1 MGGIV
6 MTVEEK
12 ALIWARRQKGNVL
25 NNKNVD
31 CFIAGYNMAAKESQE
46 IIDKGYKEVFTGL
59 PDKLKK
65 QLEDD
70 MESISYSGYTYS
82 YPDWFIRKESA
93 YNALRDALKQCE
105 EFIDNIKS
113 LL

>member
-1 MGGIV
+1 

-31 CFIAGYNMAAKESQE
+31 CFIAGYNMAAKEYKE
-46 IIDKGYKEVFTGL
+46 VIDKGYKEAL
-59 PDKLKK
+59 IDLSDKLEK
-65 QLEDD
+65 QLEDN
-70 MESISYSGYTYS
+70 EVSLGYSGYMYS
-82 YPDWFIRKESA
+82 YPDWFIRKRSA
-93 YNALRDALKQCE
+93 YKALCDALKQCE
-105 EFIDNIKS
+105 EFIDNIKT

>member
-1 MGGIV
+1 

-31 CFIAGYNMAAKESQE
+31 CFIAGYNMAAREYKE
-46 IIDKGYKEVFTGL
+46 IIDKGYKEVLIGL
-59 PDKLKK
+59 PDKLEK
-65 QLEDD
+65 QLEDN
-70 MESISYSGYTYS
+70 EAGLSYIGYMS
-82 YPDWFIRKESA
+82 LLPDWFIRKKSA
-93 YNALRDALKQCE
+93 YSALRDAIKQCE
-105 EFIDNIKS
+105 EFMDDIKS

>member
-1 MGGIV
+1 

-12 ALIWARRQKGNVL
+12 ALLWARKQKGNIL

-31 CFIAGYNMAAKESQE
+31 CFIAGYNMAAKEYKE
-46 IIDKGYKEVFTGL
+46 IINKGHKEVFTGL

-70 MESISYSGYTYS
+70 VVGFSYSGFMYS
-82 YPDWFIRKESA
+82 YPDWFIRKKSA
-93 YNALRDALKQCE
+93 YKALCDALKQCE
-105 EFIDNIKS
+105 EFMDDIKS

>member
-1 MGGIV
+1 MS
-6 MTVEEK
+6 VEEK

-31 CFIAGYNMAAKESQE
+31 CFIAGYNMAAKEYKE
-46 IIDKGYKEVFTGL
+46 VIDKGYKEVFTGL
-59 PDKLKK
+59 PDKLEK

-70 MESISYSGYTYS
+70 EMSLGYSGYMYS
-82 YPDWFIRKESA
+82 YPDWFIKKKSA
-93 YNALRDALKQCE
+93 YKALCDALKQCE

>member
-1 MGGIV
+1 
-6 MTVEEK
+6 MTTEEK

-31 CFIAGYNMAAKESQE
+31 CFIAGYNMAAKEYKE
-46 IIDKGYKEVFTGL
+46 KIIDKSYNEIFAEL
-59 PDKLKK
+59 PDKLEK

-70 MESISYSGYTYS
+70 EHGIAMSGYMYS
-82 YPDWFIRKESA
+82 YPDWFVRKKGA
-93 YNALRDALKQCE
+93 YIALRDALKQCE
-105 EFIDNIKS
+105 EFMDDIRS

>member
-1 MGGIV
+1 

-31 CFIAGYNMAAKESQE
+31 CFIAGYNTADKEYKE
-46 IIDKGYKEVFTGL
+46 IINKEHKEILKEILTGL
-59 PDKLKK
+59 PDKLEK
-65 QLEDD
+65 QIENEKQDLDH
-70 MESISYSGYTYS
+70 SGHMYY
-82 YPDWFIRKESA
+82 YPDWFIKKKSA
-93 YNALRDALKQCE
+93 YIALRDALKQCE
-105 EFIDNIKS
+105 EFINDIKI

>member
-1 MGGIV
+1 

-12 ALIWARRQKGNVL
+12 ALIWARKQKGNVL

-31 CFIAGYNMAAKESQE
+31 CFITGYNITAKEYKE
-46 IIDKGYKEVFTGL
+46 IINKGHKEVFTEL
-59 PDKLKK
+59 TEKKKK

-70 MESISYSGYTYS
+70 EVGFSYSGFMYS
-82 YPDWFIRKESA
+82 YPDWFIRKKSA
-93 YNALRDALKQCE
+93 YIALRDALKQCE
-105 EFIDNIKS
+105 EFIDDIKS

>member
-1 MGGIV
+1 
-6 MTVEEK
+6 MTTEEK

-31 CFIAGYNMAAKESQE
+31 CFIAGYNMAAKEYRE
-46 IIDKGYKEVFTGL
+46 IINKGYKEVFTGL
-59 PDKLKK
+59 PEKLEK

-70 MESISYSGYTYS
+70 ELGISYSGYMYS
-82 YPDWFIRKESA
+82 YPDWFIKKKAAYSA
-93 YNALRDALKQCE
+93 LSDALKQCD
-105 EFIDNIKS
+105 EFMDNIKS

>member
-1 MGGIV
+1 
-6 MTVEEK
+6 MTTEEK

-31 CFIAGYNMAAKESQE
+31 CFIAGYNTAAKEYQE
-46 IIDKGYKEVFTGL
+46 IIDKGYKEALTGL
-59 PDKLKK
+59 SDKLEK
-65 QLEDD
+65 QIEDNEKCLD
-70 MESISYSGYTYS
+70 YSGYMHS
-82 YPDWFIRKESA
+82 YPDWLIRKKSA

-105 EFIDNIKS
+105 EFTNDITS

>member
-1 MGGIV
+1 

-31 CFIAGYNMAAKESQE
+31 CFIAGYNMAAKEYQE

-59 PDKLKK
+59 PDKLEK
-65 QLEDD
+65 QLKDD
-70 MESISYSGYTYS
+70 EEGISYSGYMFS
-82 YPDWFIRKESA
+82 YPEWYIRKKSA
-93 YNALRDALKQCE
+93 YIALRDALKKCE
-105 EFIDNIKS
+105 EFINDIKS

>member
-1 MGGIV
+1 

-25 NNKNVD
+25 SNKNVD
-31 CFIAGYNMAAKESQE
+31 CFIAGYNMAAKEYRE
-46 IIDKGYKEVFTGL
+46 VINKGYKEVFTGL
-59 PDKLKK
+59 SDKLKK

-70 MESISYSGYTYS
+70 KESLGYSGYLYS
-82 YPDWFIRKESA
+82 YPAWFERKKSA
-93 YNALRDALKQCE
+93 DVALCGALKQCE
-105 EFIDNIKS
+105 KFMDNIKS

>member
-1 MGGIV
+1 

-31 CFIAGYNMAAKESQE
+31 CFIAGYNMAAKDYEE
-46 IIDKGYKEVFTGL
+46 IINKKHKEILTGL

-65 QLEDD
+65 QLKDNK
-70 MESISYSGYTYS
+70 ESLGYSGYMWS
-82 YPDWFIRKESA
+82 YPDWFIKKKSA
-93 YNALRDALKQCE
+93 YIALCNALKQCE
-105 EFIDNIKS
+105 RFMGDITS

>member
-1 MGGIV
+1 

-31 CFIAGYNMAAKESQE
+31 CFIAGYNMAAKEYKE
-46 IIDKGYKEVFTGL
+46 VIDKGYKEALIGL
-59 PDKLKK
+59 SDKLEK
-65 QLEDD
+65 QLENDEKCLD
-70 MESISYSGYTYS
+70 YSGYMHS
-82 YPDWFIRKESA
+82 LPDWLIRKKSA
-93 YNALRDALKQCE
+93 YKALCDALKQCE
-105 EFIDNIKS
+105 EFVDDIKS